1 MEKIKVGIS
10 SCLLGNNVRYDGGH
24 KQDRFITDTLSA
36 WCEFVPVCP
45 EVECGLSVPRESM
58 RLVGTKDNHRLLT
71 VRTRTDHT
79 SRMANW
85 TKKRLS
91 ELEKED
97 LVAFIFKT
105 KSPSSGL
112 RGIKVYSPEGNV
124 VSVGASGMFAEAFTR
139 RFPDIPVEDEGRLH
153 DMPLREQFI
162 ETIFVL
168 KRWRDTVKHGKPKD
182 LVEFHT
188 RHKYTFMAHHPELL
202 RALGKTV
209 AGLGAGSFSDV
220 KDAYMHDLLKLLAS
234 RKTVKKN
241 YNALL
246 HINGYFKDNLDREET
261 AELLEQAERYRK
273 EMVPLIVPL
282 TLIRHYARKFKQEYL
297 LSQYF
302 LDPHPIELKLLNH
315 V

>member
-1 MEKIKVGIS
+1 MDKIRIGIS
-10 SCLLGNNVRYDGGH
+10 SCLLGNSVRYDGGH

-45 EVECGLSVPRESM
+45 EVECGLPVPRESM
-58 RLVGTKDNHRLLT
+58 RLVGTKENHRLLT
-71 VRTRTDHT
+71 IKTRTDHT
-79 SRMANW
+79 PRMTSWAN
-85 TKKRLS
+85 KRLK

-112 RGIKVYSPEGNV
+112 RSIKVYSPGGNV
-124 VSVGASGMFAEAFTR
+124 VSVSASGMFAEAFTR
-139 RFPDIPVEDEGRLH
+139 HFPDIPVEDEGRLH
-153 DMPLREQFI
+153 DMALREKFI

-168 KRWRDTVKHGKPKD
+168 QRWRDKVKRGKPKD
-182 LVEFHT
+182 LIEFHS

-202 RALGKTV
+202 RGLGKIV
-209 AGLGAGSFSDV
+209 ASIGTADFADLKA
-220 KDAYMHDLLKLLAS
+220 AYMNDMLKLLAT

-241 YNALL
+241 YNTLL
-246 HINGYFKDNLDREET
+246 HINGYFKNNLERDET
-261 AELLEQAERYRK
+261 AELKEQAERYYQ
-273 EMVPLIVPL
+273 ELVPLIVPL

-302 LDPHPIELKLLNH
+302 LDPHPIELGLLNH